1 MNKKGKNI
9 RLPPHGSPATAD
21 LRIPAI
27 EGLCVDSQVDL
38 KVTGLSHE
46 GQGIGHH
53 GSLAVFIP
61 GALPGDQ
68 VRVRIQ
74 QIRSRYAI
82 GRLIK
87 LAEPSPDR
95 IEPACPQALKCGGCT
110 LQAMTYPAQL
120 RHKQLLV
127 ADALLRIGKITSLDG
142 IMRPIIGM
150 AKPWH
155 YRSKAQFPVAG
166 SSTQPEI
173 GFYASNSHHVV
184 HAPTCDVQPPVCDLI
199 RDTVAQHIK
208 ALQIEP
214 YQETNHSGLLRHV
227 VIRIGFATGQVMVIL
242 VIDGDSLPGQI
253 ELYKELQEKI
263 AAHDDPDLPALHLAS
278 FCLNINKARSN
289 LILTPEIRLLA
300 GQSWIEEQILGLRY
314 RISPLAFFQV
324 NPQQTAQLYAVTLAL
339 AALTGSETVLDLY
352 CGTGSISLLLARK
365 AKRVIGI
372 EVVAEAIAD
381 ARVNAEI
388 NGIEN
393 VEFLTGEAEKLL
405 PEMAAAGLTADVA
418 VVDPPRKGCAPALI
432 NTLIELGIDRIV
444 YVSCNPATLARD
456 IALLQPAGYDLQ
468 AVQPVDMFP
477 WTGHVETV
485 VLMSRDGAEKA

>member
-1 MNKKGKNI
+1 MNKKGKNK
-9 RLPPHGSPATAD
+9 LQPPYGSPAAAD
-21 LRIPAI
+21 QKKPPA
-27 EGLCVDSQVDL
+27 EVLCVDSQVDL
-38 KVTGLSHE
+38 TVTGLSHE

-68 VRVRIQ
+68 VRVKIQ

-87 LAEPSPDR
+87 LVEPSPDR
-95 IEPACPQALKCGGCT
+95 IEPACLQALKCGGCT
-110 LQAMTYPAQL
+110 LQAMSYPAQL
-120 RHKQLLV
+120 RHKQQMV
-127 ADALLRIGKITSLDG
+127 ADALLRIGKIATLDG

-150 AKPWH
+150 SKPWH

-173 GFYASNSHHVV
+173 GFYASNSHQVV
-184 HAPTCDVQPPVCDLI
+184 HAPTCAVQPPVCDLI

-214 YQETNHSGLLRHV
+214 YQETTHSGLLRHV
-227 VIRIGFATGQVMVIL
+227 VIRIGFATGEVMVIL
-242 VIDGDSLPGQI
+242 VINGDSLPSQI
-253 ELYKELQEKI
+253 ELYKKLQEKI
-263 AAHDDPDLPALHLAS
+263 AAHVDPDLPALHLAS
-278 FCLNINKARSN
+278 FCLNINKARTN

-300 GQSWIEEQILGLRY
+300 GQSWIEEQILGLHY

-324 NPQQTAQLYAVTLAL
+324 NPRQTTMLYTVTLAL
-339 AALTGSETVLDLY
+339 AGLTGNETALDLY
-352 CGTGSISLLLARK
+352 CGTGSISLLLAQK
-365 AKRVIGI
+365 AKRVVGI

-381 ARVNAEI
+381 ARVNAEL

-393 VEFLTGEAEKLL
+393 VEFLAGEAEKLL
-405 PEMAAAGLTADVA
+405 PELAAAGLTADVA
-418 VVDPPRKGCAPALI
+418 VVDPPRKGCDPALI
-432 NTLIELGIDRIV
+432 RTLIELGIDRIV

-456 IALLQPAGYDLQ
+456 IALLQTADYVLN

-485 VLMSRDGAEKA
+485 VLMSRTEAGKV

>member
-1 MNKKGKNI
+1 MNKKGRNN
-9 RLPPHGSPATAD
+9 LQPTQGSPAAEN
-21 LRIPAI
+21 LRKPPA

-46 GQGIGHH
+46 GQGIGHY

-68 VRVRIQ
+68 VRVKIQ

-87 LAEPSPDR
+87 LALPSPDR
-95 IEPACPQALKCGGCT
+95 IVPACPQALQCGGCT
-110 LQAMTYPAQL
+110 LQAMAYPAQL
-120 RHKQLLV
+120 RHKQQLV
-127 ADALLRIGKITSLDG
+127 ADALQRIGKIASLDG

-150 AKPWH
+150 AKTWH

-166 SSTQPEI
+166 SSAQPEI
-173 GFYASNSHHVV
+173 GFYASSSHQVV
-184 HAPTCDVQPPVCDLI
+184 HAPTCAVQPPVCDLI
-199 RDTVAQHIK
+199 RDIVIQHIK
-208 ALQIEP
+208 ELQIEP
-214 YQETNHSGLLRHV
+214 YQETTHTGLLRQV
-227 VIRIGFATGQVMVIL
+227 VIRIGFATGEVMVIL
-242 VIDGDSLPGQI
+242 VINGDSLPGQI
-253 ELYKELQEKI
+253 ELNKKLREKI
-263 AAHDDPDLPALHLAS
+263 AAHVDPDLPALHLAS
-278 FCLNINKARSN
+278 FCLNINKARTN
-289 LILTPEIRLLA
+289 LILTPEIQLLA

-324 NPQQTAQLYAVTLAL
+324 NPRQTTRLYAATLEL
-339 AALTGSETVLDLY
+339 AALTGNETVLDLY
-352 CGTGSISLLLARK
+352 CGTGSISLLLAQK

-381 ARVNAEI
+381 ARVNAEL

-405 PEMAAAGLTADVA
+405 PELAAAGLAADVA
-418 VVDPPRKGCAPALI
+418 VVDPPRKGCDPALI
-432 NTLIELGIDRIV
+432 RTMIELGLNRIV

-456 IALLQPAGYDLQ
+456 IALLQPAGYVLE

-485 VLMSRDGAEKA
+485 VLMSREGR